1 MLLRNRTNLNFVLMK
16 NKSRHHIS
24 KSDSCFE
31 YNVLKGEK
39 GRIFITDSKFELL
52 QLLDV
57 DTMEKHNL
65 KVQKY

>member
-1 MLLRNRTNLNFVLMK
+1 MK

-65 KVQKY
+65 KV